1 MSHPSLNQKKIVI
14 IDTQVPHEQNN
25 KFFDPASI
33 RDNRFLWPW
42 CYLYEECRKQGIQLV
57 TSDIFLSLPNP
68 PPGAIFISV
77 HTASQATNRLMR
89 AGARPAVIFGYEN
102 PLYACR
108 FYFNLKSYTRNYGH
122 AFVWRGAKDRLPP
135 GVIFHDAAYRPHAY
149 TQSESIRSNFSQ
161 KKFLAIVSRNHR
173 LHKLRKLY
181 VWTMNRIRPLP
192 TLLERDLYLDRLEAL
207 DYFSKNSEID
217 LYGAG
222 WTKPVKYT
230 GGHFSA
236 SIQKSYRGY
245 VRDKLATLRNY
256 KFCLCFENVVF
267 GGLVSEKI
275 IDCLFA
281 GCLPIYFGAPD
292 ITDYIP
298 SNVFIDLRNFK
309 DYQELNIYLKN
320 MNEKTYGQ
328 YLENINRFTRSK
340 EGYNFTQEKFARD
353 LIKTFK
359 SYF

>member
-1 MSHPSLNQKKIVI
+1 
-14 IDTQVPHEQNN
+14 
-25 KFFDPASI
+25 
-33 RDNRFLWPW
+33 
-42 CYLYEECRKQGIQLV
+42 
-57 TSDIFLSLPNP
+57 
-68 PPGAIFISV
+68 
-77 HTASQATNRLMR
+77 
-89 AGARPAVIFGYEN
+89 
-102 PLYACR
+102 
-108 FYFNLKSYTRNYGH
+108 
-122 AFVWRGAKDRLPP
+122 
-135 GVIFHDAAYRPHAY
+135 
-149 TQSESIRSNFSQ
+149 
-161 KKFLAIVSRNHR
+161 
-173 LHKLRKLY
+173 
-181 VWTMNRIRPLP
+181 
-192 TLLERDLYLDRLEAL
+192 
-207 DYFSKNSEID
+207 FSKNSEID

-359 SYF
+359 SYFQFS